1 MALILEFCTIIS
13 RFFSRTALVPDST
26 LRKFRWR
33 KRTETTGRRV
43 QQARYTMGGLI
54 FKPVEL
60 ACTVAYPAWQTYKSL
75 EHADKHGGEVVIRQQ
90 LMYWLIFA
98 MIHIVD
104 SLFGFILQWA
114 SLVWSLRTPHIHT
127 LTHALTHLART
138 HAQRHT
144 HTTHTHAR
152 MEIWTR
158 TYAHAVTRRSSR
170 YTTDPHAPS

>member
-1 MALILEFCTIIS
+1 
-13 RFFSRTALVPDST
+13 
-26 LRKFRWR
+26 
-33 KRTETTGRRV
+33 
-43 QQARYTMGGLI
+43 MGGLI

-114 SLVWSLRTPHIHT
+114 SFGPMHPALAAHARAHARAHAHAHACTET
-127 LTHALTHLART
+127 LTCR
-138 HAQRHT
+138 RHT
-144 HTTHTHAR
+144 EAPAHSTHTHTHAH
-152 MEIWTR
+152 MH
-158 TYAHAVTRRSSR
+158 AHAHAHVDVSMNVRASTRAATSRSSPG
-170 YTTDPHAPS
+170 TLEPHPQHPQHPQHLSTSTPQS

>member
-1 MALILEFCTIIS
+1 MAEAN
-13 RFFSRTALVPDST
+13 RNHRA
-26 LRKFRWR
+26 R
-33 KRTETTGRRV
+33 GV
-43 QQARYTMGGLI
+43 QRSRYTMGGLI

-114 SLVWSLRTPHIHT
+114 SLVWSLRTPHIHALT
-127 LTHALTHLART
+127 RALTHARPPART
-138 HAQRHT
+138 EAHAHN
-144 HTTHTHAR
+144 THTHAHGDLDTHIR
-152 MEIWTR
+152 
-158 TYAHAVTRRSSR
+158 TRRHQAQQSI
-170 YTTDPHAPS
+170 HH